1 MSRKLQLL
9 LIAGLLVPVG
19 VAEAQSRPRMS
30 IVRPRLE
37 RQFVLRNRMPA
48 FQRFQIDRGLFR
60 RHLLPYGNL
69 RLHTGPVVRGRAL
82 TMLRN
87 RPGVMRFR
95 MGPRHLMRI

>member
-1 MSRKLQLL
+1 MSRQLQWL

-19 VAEAQSRPRMS
+19 VAGAQSRPRMS

-37 RQFVLRNRMPA
+37 RQFMLRNRMPA

-60 RHLLPYGNL
+60 RQLLPHWNL
-69 RLHTGPVVRGRAL
+69 RLHTGSTFRGRAM

-95 MGPRHLMRI
+95 PLRRHSIRI